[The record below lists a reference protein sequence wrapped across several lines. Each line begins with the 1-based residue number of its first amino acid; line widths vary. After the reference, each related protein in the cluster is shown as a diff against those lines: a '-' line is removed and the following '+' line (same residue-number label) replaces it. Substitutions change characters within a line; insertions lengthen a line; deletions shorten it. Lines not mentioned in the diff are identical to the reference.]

1 MTLLCAGCAGSSSGV
16 RDVIR
21 RDLPA
26 SPGYLQPVAVPQ
38 PQQGENAVAFAAR
51 ERAGR
56 LKANRIIRNA
66 RAQWEK
72 LRKAYRQN

>member
-1 MTLLCAGCAGSSSGV
+1 MTLLCAACAGSGSGI
-16 RDVIR
+16 REVIR

-26 SPGYLQPVAVPQ
+26 SPGYLQPVAVAE
-38 PQQGENAVAFAAR
+38 PQQGEHAVAVAAR

-56 LKANRIIRNA
+56 LKANRIIRDA

-72 LRKAYRQN
+72 LRRTYR